1 LNRKLLRNRF
11 SATFAPPFKIGAP
24 SIVFGRDLLENVR
37 MLADRVD
44 HIEILLFHTP
54 TLHHFPSITEIQAVN
69 KMGDSAGLS
78 FSVHLPTS
86 LEIASRHREK
96 RHASLKMVV
105 ELINL
110 MNEVNPIYHI
120 LHIPVMPPTLTAAPG
135 SISPLKIKM
144 SPKGHGQFNDD
155 AESTAIFCGSHRIS
169 WLQGRARSHC

>member
-1 LNRKLLRNRF
+1 MRNRF

-44 HIEILLFHTP
+44 HFEILLFHTP
-54 TLHHFPSITEIQAVN
+54 TLHHFPSTTEIQAVN

-105 ELINL
+105 ERINL
-110 MNEVNPIYHI
+110 MNEDEPHLLYSSYPGYASDVDGSTGQY
-120 LHIPVMPPTLTAAPG
+120 LTTENKDE
-135 SISPLKIKM
+135 S
-144 SPKGHGQFNDD
+144 KGPRTG
-155 AESTAIFCGSHRIS
+155 
-169 WLQGRARSHC
+169 